1 MEWCLNKPIKSPFV
15 AGLED
20 CGECKLYPFI
30 YAYHQFDKFK
40 FFILNKLITS
50 VAY

>member
-1 MEWCLNKPIKSPFV
+1 MILNKPIKWQFL

-20 CGECKLYPFI
+20 CGECKLNPRI

-40 FFILNKLITS
+40 FFILNKLISS